1 MDKIIYGN
9 EVAREIR
16 SELKKKIED
25 LKRAPHL
32 VVILVGN
39 NPASETYV
47 GGKEKACAQVGMK
60 SSVVRMDDSISEE
73 TLIQKIDEL
82 NSDHSVDGILVQLP
96 LPKHINELNVLERI
110 DINKDVDGFHPM
122 NVGRLSIG
130 EDAIVSCTPLGIMR
144 LLESVGMDDLSAKH
158 VVVMGRSNIVGK
170 PMVQLLLKKNATLS
184 IVHSKTENIK
194 EITKQAD
201 ILIVAVG
208 QERLVDET
216 YIKDGV
222 TIIDVGIHRTENGL
236 CGDVNFDRV
245 IDKVEHITPVPK
257 GVGPMTIAM
266 LLENTLECYRRNS

>member
-82 NSDHSVDGILVQLP
+82 NSDRSVDGILVQLP

>member
-82 NSDHSVDGILVQLP
+82 NSDRSVDGILVQLP

-122 NVGRLSIG
+122 NVGKLSIG

>member
-73 TLIQKIDEL
+73 ALIQKIDEL
-82 NSDHSVDGILVQLP
+82 NSDRSVDGILVQLP

-122 NVGRLSIG
+122 NVGKLSIG

>member
-1 MDKIIYGN
+1 MDKVIYGN

-82 NSDHSVDGILVQLP
+82 NSDRSVDGILVQLP

-216 YIKDGV
+216 YIKGGV